1 MSFVLPHPSIPPCPD
16 CGGQRV
22 SAPCFEGALG
32 RGASGSFHVS
42 RLRALACTAC
52 GHVTLY
58 VEDMQALQKAL
69 RKHPDGFTY

>member
-1 MSFVLPHPSIPPCPD
+1 MSLGPPQPSIPPCPA

-22 SAPCFEGALG
+22 SAPCHEGALG
-32 RGASGSFHVS
+32 RGTIGTFHVS

-58 VEDMQALQKAL
+58 VEDMEAFQKAL
-69 RKHPDGFTY
+69 HKHPDGFTY